1 MVRAA
6 RSGRRVSAGPEKVGD
21 RTTTQAV
28 HSLRLLPSGPDRVG
42 EGPARRRPPTALYHL
57 PTPPRQAS
65 HHGCSRLHDYLK
77 PPVEFSA
84 HLVFHDLTAAGI
96 WVRLGAIKFACR
108 VPEPTNRQ
116 WRSSRGRDHIVPVNH
131 PSGEAILLNRCR
143 LSSTRSNPARRP
155 GRRRARRR
163 CCGRGAGRHR
173 HRVHPWRAGLA
184 VRSARSGPRRSGSG
198 AGRRSGRLADPRPHR
213 QRRGLRIGGEKM
225 HTALLRQFY
234 AAYDFQPVWEGRKLQ
249 AEALLRARGPRRRP
263 WARP

>member
-1 MVRAA
+1 M
-6 RSGRRVSAGPEKVGD
+6 GD

-108 VPEPTNRQ
+108 IPEPTNRQ
-116 WRSSRGRDHIVPVNH
+116 WRSPAGAIISCLSIILQARRSCLTDAGSPALAANRHAPWPLSRSAPPLWPGCWPPPPSRPPLESRSALLAPAAPAPAEAAPAPAAVPVAS
-131 PSGEAILLNRCR
+131 PIRDR
-143 LSSTRSNPARRP
+143 ID
-155 GRRRARRR
+155 
-163 CCGRGAGRHR
+163 
-173 HRVHPWRAGLA
+173 
-184 VRSARSGPRRSGSG
+184 SA
-198 AGRRSGRLADPRPHR
+198 AD
-213 QRRGLRIGGEKM
+213 LRIGGEKM

-234 AAYDFQPVWEGRKLQ
+234 AAHDFQPVWEGRKSQ